1 MKSSKVF
8 LKKNKIEYDKI
19 LKKEAKRQL
28 EKGNINSELLKKI
41 RCRNIK
47 IEVE

>member
-1 MKSSKVF
+1 MQSSKVF
-8 LKKNKIEYDKI
+8 LKKNKIEYDNI
-19 LKKEAKRQL
+19 LKNEAGKQL
-28 EKGNINSELLKKI
+28 KKGNINSELLKKI